1 MVLVDTSVWV
11 SHLRDGNAELASLLN
26 DGRVL
31 CHPLIVGELACG
43 NLKDRAV
50 ILSFLQLLPMSI
62 EAEHDEVLSFIENN
76 RLMGK
81 GMGYVDVHLITSA
94 VLTGVP
100 IWTLDKKLG
109 QTADSLYKNYRK
121 INNKGNTADRG
132 RVGCTA

>member
-11 SHLRDGNAELASLLN
+11 SHLRDGNIELEYLLN
-26 DGRVL
+26 NGNVL

-62 EAEHDEVLSFIENN
+62 EAEHEEVLSFVEKN

-81 GMGYVDVHLITSA
+81 GIGYVDAQLVASA
-94 VLTGVP
+94 L
-100 IWTLDKKLG
+100 LY
-109 QTADSLYKNYRK
+109 TAS
-121 INNKGNTADRG
+121 
-132 RVGCTA
+132 

>member
-11 SHLRDGNAELASLLN
+11 SHLRDGNAELANLLN

-100 IWTLDKKLG
+100 VWTLDKKLA
-109 QTADSLYKNYRK
+109 QAADGLYIKYIKN
-121 INNKGNTADRG
+121 G
-132 RVGCTA
+132 

>member
-11 SHLRDGNAELASLLN
+11 SHLRDGNVELANLLN

-31 CHPLIVGELACG
+31 CHPLIVGELTCG

-81 GMGYVDVHLITSA
+81 GLGYVDVHLITSA

-100 IWTLDKKLG
+100 VWTLDKKLA
-109 QTADSLYKNYRK
+109 QAAESLYVKYLKNR
-121 INNKGNTADRG
+121 
-132 RVGCTA
+132 

>member
-1 MVLVDTSVWV
+1 MVLVDTSVWI
-11 SHLRDGNAELASLLN
+11 SHLRDGNAELANLLN

-100 IWTLDKKLG
+100 IWTLDKKLA
-109 QTADSLYKNYRK
+109 QTANSLYKNYLKNR
-121 INNKGNTADRG
+121 
-132 RVGCTA
+132 

>member
-11 SHLRDGNAELASLLN
+11 SHLRDGNAELANLLN
-26 DGRVL
+26 NGRVL

-81 GMGYVDVHLITSA
+81 GMGYADVHLITSA

-100 IWTLDKKLG
+100 IWTLDKKLA
-109 QTADSLYKNYRK
+109 QSADSLYVKYLKNR
-121 INNKGNTADRG
+121 
-132 RVGCTA
+132 

>member
-11 SHLRDGNAELASLLN
+11 SHFRDGNDELASLLN

-94 VLTGVP
+94 VLTGVS
-100 IWTLDKKLG
+100 IWTLDKKLA
-109 QTADSLYKNYRK
+109 QTADSLYKNYLKNR
-121 INNKGNTADRG
+121 
-132 RVGCTA
+132 

>member
-94 VLTGVP
+94 VLTGVS
-100 IWTLDKKLG
+100 IWTLDKKLA
-109 QTADSLYKNYRK
+109 QTADSLYKNYLKNR
-121 INNKGNTADRG
+121 
-132 RVGCTA
+132 

>member
-11 SHLRDGNAELASLLN
+11 SHLRDGNAELANLLN
-26 DGRVL
+26 DGKVL
-31 CHPLIVGELACG
+31 CHPLILGELACG

-100 IWTLDKKLG
+100 VWTLDKKLA
-109 QTADSLYKNYRK
+109 QAADSLYVKYIKNR
-121 INNKGNTADRG
+121 
-132 RVGCTA
+132 

>member
-11 SHLRDGNAELASLLN
+11 SHLRDGNAELANLLN

-43 NLKDRAV
+43 NLQDRAV
-50 ILSFLQLLPMSI
+50 VLSFLQLLPMSM
-62 EAEHDEVLSFIENN
+62 EAEHEEVLSFIENN

-81 GMGYVDVHLITSA
+81 GIGYVDAQLVASA

-100 IWTLDKKLG
+100 IWTLDKKLA
-109 QTADSLYKNYRK
+109 QVADSLHIKYKN
-121 INNKGNTADRG
+121 
-132 RVGCTA
+132 

>member
-11 SHLRDGNAELASLLN
+11 SHLRDGNTELANLLN
-26 DGRVL
+26 NGSVL

-50 ILSFLQLLPMSI
+50 IISFLKLLPISI
-62 EAEHDEVLSFIENN
+62 EAEHEEVLSFIENN

-81 GMGYVDVHLITSA
+81 GIGYVDAQLVASA

-100 IWTLDKKLG
+100 IWTLDNKLA
-109 QTADSLYKNYRK
+109 QV
-121 INNKGNTADRG
+121 ADRLHVKY
-132 RVGCTA
+132 RY

>member
-11 SHLRDGNAELASLLN
+11 SHLRDGNDELASLLN

-31 CHPLIVGELACG
+31 CHPLVLGELACG

-62 EAEHDEVLSFIENN
+62 EAEHAEVLSFIEDN

-94 VLTGVP
+94 VLMGVP
-100 IWTLDKKLG
+100 IWTLDKNLA
-109 QTADSLYKNYRK
+109 QTADSLYKNYLKNR
-121 INNKGNTADRG
+121 
-132 RVGCTA
+132 

>member
-11 SHLRDGNAELASLLN
+11 SHLRDGNAELANLLD

-43 NLKDRAV
+43 NLNDRSL
-50 ILSFLQLLPMSI
+50 ILSFLQLLPVSI
-62 EAEHDEVLSFIENN
+62 EAEHHEVLSFIENH

-81 GMGYVDVHLITSA
+81 GLGYVDVHLITSA

-100 IWTLDKKLG
+100 IWTLDKKLA
-109 QTADSLYKNYRK
+109 QTADSLHKK
-121 INNKGNTADRG
+121 LPEK
-132 RVGCTA
+132 

>member
-11 SHLRDGNAELASLLN
+11 SHLRDGNAELANLLN

-81 GMGYVDVHLITSA
+81 GLGYVDVHLITSA

-100 IWTLDKKLG
+100 VWTLDKKLA
-109 QTADSLYKNYRK
+109 QAADSLYVKYLKNK
-121 INNKGNTADRG
+121 
-132 RVGCTA
+132 

>member
-1 MVLVDTSVWV
+1 M
-11 SHLRDGNAELASLLN
+11 ASLLN

-43 NLKDRAV
+43 NIEDRSV

-62 EAEHDEVLSFIENN
+62 EAEHEEVLSFIENN

-100 IWTLDKKLG
+100 VWTLDNKLA
-109 QTADSLYKNYRK
+109 QAADSLHIRYYQ
-121 INNKGNTADRG
+121 
-132 RVGCTA
+132 